1 VTSSP
6 YRENADAAPGLAPRR
21 RWFVLVSALG
31 LVGVGAALAWLAV
44 PWTSRVELRVTQE
57 ATGEH
62 SPFRALYWNDD
73 GTRAL
78 AVGSEGGVFER
89 SSAVGDVAHPRWQR
103 LASGTR
109 EQLLAVAGGDGPVEG
124 RGIAPGPPSSRCGSS
139 PSSYPD

>member
-1 VTSSP
+1 MTSSP

-109 EQLLAVAGGDGPVEG
+109 EQLLAVAGGDGPSLG
-124 RGIAPGPPSSRCGSS
+124 GG
-139 PSSYPD
+139 